1 MKRLLY
7 IILILGGSLACSAQ
21 SGTGWIPSR
30 VKQNVLDSIYFN
42 RDARFNSTVRI
53 NENALRIGLVTM
65 TANGNELNI
74 LDGALVNTNELNNLV
89 GVTGKTGT
97 GNLVLN
103 NSPTL
108 LTPNLGTPSAV
119 VLTNATGTASGLTVG
134 GVSWIRRQAMSF
146 FSIYNLED
154 EPMDVQNYYGGT
166 GFYIYPGTG
175 TYLRNYLDTTYLG
188 TGTVKFLNGN
198 LGYTTGRLGKGW
210 LTDLDV
216 INLPTVNGGTFKT
229 ALSLAAADVG
239 LGNVTNESKATMFT
253 SPTFTGTV
261 QLPTTTELNGTRIDS
276 ALVPYTG
283 ASTDL
288 DLGDKNFYTSGNIGS
303 SSDNITHGY
312 FDDITVTNPLRA
324 KIRSDSII
332 WGDGDIVSIAATNLK
347 DLEIL
352 GSSVKAMTLGVG
364 VGETKAQVVM
374 VDNSLKFI
382 PVYVRVPAIITGVKL
397 GIHTQGDYTSDNYNG
412 VGLYKY
418 NTTLDSLELVA
429 SSTDDGDIW
438 KASSGT
444 MITKA
449 FSATYN
455 ADDGLYYVGC
465 LWNASATTVAPQVY
479 GTSPGIWVGGLL
491 SSGYFIAGAE
501 AGQATLP
508 AIYKASDIN
517 TSSTSYFVF
526 LY

>member
-253 SPTFTGTV
+253 SPAFTGSV
-261 QLPTTTELNGTRIDS
+261 PTTGG
-276 ALVPYTG
+276 V
-283 ASTDL
+283 
-288 DLGDKNFYTSGNIGS
+288 
-303 SSDNITHGY
+303 
-312 FDDITVTNPLRA
+312 
-324 KIRSDSII
+324 
-332 WGDGDIVSIAATNLK
+332 
-347 DLEIL
+347 
-352 GSSVKAMTLGVG
+352 AM
-364 VGETKAQVVM
+364 
-374 VDNSLKFI
+374 S
-382 PVYVRVPAIITGVKL
+382 R
-397 GIHTQGDYTSDNYNG
+397 
-412 VGLYKY
+412 
-418 NTTLDSLELVA
+418 VA
-429 SSTDDGDIW
+429 SVT
-438 KASSGT
+438 ASLT
-444 MITKA
+444 
-449 FSATYN
+449 
-455 ADDGLYYVGC
+455 
-465 LWNASATTVAPQVY
+465 
-479 GTSPGIWVGGLL
+479 
-491 SSGYFIAGAE
+491 AGAE
-501 AGQATLP
+501 TNVTLTGVTTEPYSVQIFDANGLDITHSVKDSTAAVAGVYHTW
-508 AIYKASDIN
+508 IY
-517 TSSTSYFVF
+517 STDAKTNAKIKV
-526 LY
+526 LW